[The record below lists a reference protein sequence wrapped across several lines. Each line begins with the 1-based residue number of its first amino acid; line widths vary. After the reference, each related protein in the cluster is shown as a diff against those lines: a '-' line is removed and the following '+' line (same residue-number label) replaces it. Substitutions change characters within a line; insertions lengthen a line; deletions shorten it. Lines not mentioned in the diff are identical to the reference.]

1 MFLHNGVAHILV
13 NSYALFALG
22 PEVEA
27 IYGRARFLT
36 IYLLAGVAGNVLS
49 FAFTP
54 NLSAG
59 ASTAIFGL
67 VGTQLAFF
75 YRQRKAFGS
84 FGQARLMNILSV
96 VGINLLFGITT
107 RGVDN
112 FGHVGGFIGGVALG
126 WMLCPE
132 YEVEYGLGG
141 QQHLTDQTS
150 LRRGLPGVALFIGLL
165 VIATGAAT
173 LGQANSPQ
181 VKLEQGIAA
190 FDRGDYAGA
199 LPLLEQAA
207 RDLPADPRAQYLL
220 AAAYF
225 NLRRHTQAIPF
236 FEATLRLA
244 PDFPDAHFYLALSY
258 AESDRRA
265 DAVQHLQRY
274 LALAPTGEQAD
285 EARQLLARL
294 E

>member
-1 MFLHNGVAHILV
+1 
-13 NSYALFALG
+13 
-22 PEVEA
+22 
-27 IYGRARFLT
+27 
-36 IYLLAGVAGNVLS
+36 
-49 FAFTP
+49 
-54 NLSAG
+54 
-59 ASTAIFGL
+59 
-67 VGTQLAFF
+67 
-75 YRQRKAFGS
+75 
-84 FGQARLMNILSV
+84 
-96 VGINLLFGITT
+96 
-107 RGVDN
+107 
-112 FGHVGGFIGGVALG
+112 
-126 WMLCPE
+126 MLCPE
-132 YEVEYGLGG
+132 YEVEYGLDG
-141 QQHLTDQTS
+141 QQHLTDQNS

-173 LGQANSPQ
+173 LRQANSPQ
-181 VKLEQGIAA
+181 VELERGIAA

-207 RDLPADPRAQYLL
+207 RELPSDPRAQYLL
-220 AAAYF
+220 AAGYF
-225 NLRRHTQAIPF
+225 NLRRHTEAIPF